1 MNVVFIAAEVNPFS
15 KVGGLADVTG
25 ALPKALAKMGI
36 DVKVVTPVYK
46 TVDKEKFN
54 LINTSAKY
62 NVSLGS
68 IREKFKV
75 LKWNSSDKDAP
86 EIYFIDNENFFSSRN
101 IYTDENGLPYPD
113 NTERFVFLQKAALRL
128 IEESKWKVDIL
139 HCHDY
144 HTAVIPIYLK
154 TVYSVNEKFKFIKTL
169 LTIHNIA
176 YQGIVSM
183 GKKEI
188 FDLPDSLFYPDGA
201 MEWYGKINPL
211 KGGIIYSDKVSTVSK
226 TYAQEIMN
234 DEEIS
239 AGLRDVIRSRND
251 KVYGI
256 VNGVDYSEW
265 NPETD
270 PFIKANYSL
279 KSLKDKYIDKLDLI
293 REFNLD
299 EEISEKPLIGIVS
312 RLVEQKGVSLIIE
325 AVDKILKIGA
335 GLVILGSGEQKY
347 QNFLK
352 EIAINYPKR
361 IGIYLGYNNSLAHKI
376 IAGSD
381 MFLMP
386 SRYEPCG
393 ITNLCSL
400 KYGTVPIVRK
410 TGGLADTIVQW
421 GGGKGTGFLFNE
433 FSPEAMVESISEAVR
448 VFENKAIWAKIMHN
462 GMKEDFSWERSS
474 SKYVNLY
481 EEILKR

>member
-462 GMKEDFSWERSS
+462 GMKEDFSWECSS